1 MRGSIVKTNTS
12 LARAIRLAIGGAA
25 GLSAVF
31 AAPITQSQEA
41 IGEVVVTGSRIRQS
55 PLEERLPVLS
65 VSAADYEASGATSIA
80 DFVQK
85 LPIAGSAINRTN
97 NSSGNLGYPPDGG
110 GIGAG
115 AAEIDLRY
123 LASKRVLVLVDGRRW
138 VKGSSGSGVSGAV
151 DLNSI
156 PASAIK
162 SIEILQDGASAI
174 YGSDAIGGVMN
185 IITADDYD
193 AFKISGYTGQYGDG
207 DGSTSVF
214 DVRMGGDGERGRA
227 LVSINYTNQEAVNTA
242 DRSTSEFPLPGF
254 PFGISSGTPAG
265 RFVFFDPVFG
275 DFVDVAPNNT
285 NPVYTL
291 GDPTGDDFHAFGL
304 DDRFNYQ
311 PFNHL
316 VTPNERFNVFAKGE
330 YDISDN
336 VRFVGLASFNNR
348 KSQGRAAPVPLF
360 FGLDGGSTPY
370 MVNFTMPANHP
381 FNPFG
386 IDLDGNTNAPFFT
399 KRPIEAG
406 PRIFN
411 QDVDTWYLSGGFE
424 GDFELGGRTMYWDV
438 NGIRSENNATQTKLN
453 QFNARMLNVGLGD
466 PAVCAATPGCVPVDI
481 FGEGSLTPAML
492 DFVTYTGV
500 DTTSQRLVDV
510 TANLSGDLFDLP
522 AGALGFAVGYEHRE
536 EDGNFIPDPVVASG
550 ETADVPTNPTAGGYD
565 VDEFYG
571 EIVVPILKDAPGFDS
586 LSFSAAARYSDSDLF
601 DSETGTK
608 FSVNWGPT
616 ENLMLRASYAEGFRA
631 PNIGELFNLGSRFDS
646 SISDPC
652 NTDLNPVPPANCAA
666 LGVPDDYVQLNP
678 QVSVDT
684 GGNRDLQPETS
695 ETLTAG
701 FTWQI
706 PLSGSLERLLVEA
719 NYYDIEINGAIQAPD
734 AQDTLDACIATLD
747 PLFCNQVNRN
757 PGGTITSIE
766 GTLNNIG
773 GIETSGFDVNLD
785 LSMAETGAGS
795 FRFQLMA
802 SFLMDYDELFANSA
816 GGFDRVDRA
825 GQELGSPTRGFV
837 EEKATLNTFWN
848 LGDFSAL
855 LSFRYLSSLTE
866 QCVGLVADFGQ
877 TAFCSDPVGL
887 TNKLDSQLYTDLQFG
902 WQPEDLFGGGWSF
915 AVGVQNL
922 TDEEPPICFSC
933 DLNSLDGTIYPIAGQ
948 FWYLR
953 VAFEN

>member
-1 MRGSIVKTNTS
+1 MS
-12 LARAIRLAIGGAA
+12 LARAIRIAIGGAA
-25 GLSAVF
+25 GL
-31 AAPITQSQEA
+31 AAALASTSGLSQEA
-41 IGEVVVTGSRIRQS
+41 ALEEVVITGSRIRQN

-65 VSAADYEASGATSIA
+65 VTSEDYEASGATSIA
-80 DFVQK
+80 DYIQK

-174 YGSDAIGGVMN
+174 YGSDAIGGVLN

-193 AFKISGYTGQYGDG
+193 TFKITGYTGQYSDG
-207 DGSTSVF
+207 DGETSEF
-214 DVRMGGDGERGRA
+214 DMRMGGNGERGRA
-227 LVSINYTNQEAVNTA
+227 LVSMSYANQKEVNTA

-265 RFVFFDPVFG
+265 RFVFLDPVFG
-275 DFVDVAPNNT
+275 DFVDVTPDNT

-291 GDPTGDDFHAFGL
+291 GDPTGGDFHAFGL

-360 FGLDGGSTPY
+360 FGVDGGSTPY
-370 MVNFTMPANHP
+370 MVNFFMPANHP
-381 FNPFG
+381 YNPFG
-386 IDLDGNTNAPFFT
+386 IDLDGTTNAPFFT

-424 GDFELGGRTMYWDV
+424 GDFELAGRTMYWDV
-438 NGIRSENNATQTKLN
+438 TGIRSENNAKQTKLN

-466 PAVCAATPGCVPVDI
+466 PAVCAVTPGCVPVDI
-481 FGEGSLTPAML
+481 FGEGSLTREML

-500 DTTSQRLVDV
+500 DTSSQKLVDV
-510 TANLSGDLFDLP
+510 SANLSGDLFDLP
-522 AGALGFAVGYEHRE
+522 AGAVGFAIGYEHRE

-565 VDEFYG
+565 VDEVYG
-571 EIVVPILKDAPGFDS
+571 EVIVPILKDVVAVDS
-586 LSFSAAARYSDSDLF
+586 LSLSAAARVSDSSLF

-616 ENLMLRASYAEGFRA
+616 ENLMLRVSYAEGFRA
-631 PNIGELFNLGSRFDS
+631 PNIGELYNLGSRFDS
-646 SISDPC
+646 GISDPC
-652 NTDLNPVPPANCAA
+652 NTDVNPVPPANCAA

-684 GGNRDLQPETS
+684 GGNRDLEPETS

-706 PLSGSLERLLVEA
+706 PLSGSFERLLVEA
-719 NYYDIEINGAIQAPD
+719 NYYDIDIEGAIQAPD

-757 PGGTITSIE
+757 PSGTITSIE

-773 GIETSGFDVNLD
+773 GIETSGVDINLD
-785 LSMAETGAGS
+785 LTLGESGAGS

-802 SFLMDYDELFANSA
+802 SFLMDYDELFANST
-816 GGFDRVDRA
+816 GGFDRVDRT

-837 EEKATLNTFWN
+837 EEKATLNTFWE

-855 LSFRYLSSLTE
+855 LSLRYLSALTE

-887 TNKLDSQLYTDLQFG
+887 TNKLDSQLYTDMQFA
-902 WQPEDLFGGGWSF
+902 WQPDDLFGGGWTF

-933 DLNSLDGTIYPIAGQ
+933 DLNSLDGTLYPIAGQ

-953 VAFEN
+953 AAFQN